1 MPLDPQAQGF
11 LEQLAAAGAPPLHEL
26 SVDDARQVIVELF
39 GTNENPEP
47 VGKGED
53 RMIPGA
59 VGEISVRVYTPEG
72 TGPFPV
78 LVYYHGGGWVI
89 GNLDAY
95 DPTCRALTNA
105 ARCVV
110 VSIEYRLAPEHKFPA
125 APEDCYAAL
134 QWVGANADGIN
145 GDPMRIAIGGDSAGG
160 NLTAVVAQMSRD
172 RGGVRPVYQLLV
184 YPVTDHGYDTP
195 SYRENA
201 DDYLLTKDAMVW
213 FWNHYLGSESDG
225 NSPLA
230 SPLRA
235 DNLRDLP
242 PALVITAEFDPLRD
256 EGEAYAA
263 KLRDAGVPVMLTRYD
278 GMIHGFFSLGAVL
291 DQGKNAMAEAAA
303 GLRAAFS
310 A

>member
-11 LEQLAAAGAPPLHEL
+11 LEQLAAAEAPPLHEL
-26 SVDDARQVIVELF
+26 SVEDARQVIVELF
-39 GTNENPEP
+39 GTKENLEA
-47 VGKGED
+47 VGKVED

-59 VGEISVRVYTPEG
+59 DGEIPVRVYTPEG
-72 TGPFPV
+72 AGPFPI
-78 LVYYHGGGWVI
+78 LVYFHGGGWVI

-110 VSIEYRLAPEHKFPA
+110 VSVEYRLAPEYKFPA

-134 QWVGANADGIN
+134 QWVGANAASIN
-145 GDPMRIAIGGDSAGG
+145 GDPARIAIGGDSAGG

-172 RGGVRPVYQLLV
+172 RGGVSPVYQLLV
-184 YPVTDHGYDTP
+184 YPVTDHRYDTS

-213 FWNHYLGSESDG
+213 FWNHYLRSEADG

-235 DNLRDLP
+235 DNFRDLP
-242 PALVITAEFDPLRD
+242 PALVMTAEFDPLRD

-263 KLRDAGVPVMLTRYD
+263 KLRDAGVPVTLSRYD

-291 DQGKNAMAEAAA
+291 DQGKNAIAEAAA
-303 GLRAAFS
+303 GLRTAFS
-310 A
+310 V

>member
-11 LEQLAAAGAPPLHEL
+11 LEQLAAAEAPPLHEL
-26 SVDDARQVIVELF
+26 SVEDARQVIVELF
-39 GTNENPEP
+39 GTKENLEA
-47 VGKGED
+47 VGKVED

-59 VGEISVRVYTPEG
+59 DGEIPVRVYTPEG
-72 TGPFPV
+72 AGPFPI
-78 LVYYHGGGWVI
+78 LVYFHGGGWVI

-110 VSIEYRLAPEHKFPA
+110 VSVEYRLAPEYKFPA

-134 QWVGANADGIN
+134 QWVGANAASIN
-145 GDPMRIAIGGDSAGG
+145 GDPARIAIGGDSAGG

-172 RGGVRPVYQLLV
+172 RGGVSPVYQLLV
-184 YPVTDHGYDTP
+184 YPVTDHRYDTS

-213 FWNHYLGSESDG
+213 FWNHYLRSEADG

-235 DNLRDLP
+235 DNFRDLP
-242 PALVITAEFDPLRD
+242 PALVMTAEFDPLRD

-263 KLRDAGVPVMLTRYD
+263 KLRDAGVPVTLTRYD

-291 DQGKNAMAEAAA
+291 DQGKNAIAEAAA
-303 GLRAAFS
+303 GLRTAFS
-310 A
+310 V